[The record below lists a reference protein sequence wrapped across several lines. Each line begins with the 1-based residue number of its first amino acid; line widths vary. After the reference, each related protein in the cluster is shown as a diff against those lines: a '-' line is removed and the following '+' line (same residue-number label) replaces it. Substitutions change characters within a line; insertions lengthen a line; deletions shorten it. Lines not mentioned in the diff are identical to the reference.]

1 MTRPRFVEEVRRALQ
16 NANLPAKD
24 FAGHSFHIGAA
35 TMASA
40 SRVEDSTIE
49 ALGRWKSSAFLKYI
63 RASPK
68 HLAGMSKTLS
78 SSNI

>member
-1 MTRPRFVEEVRRALQ
+1 MRPRFVEEVRRALQ

-40 SRVEDSTIE
+40 SRVEDSTI
-49 ALGRWKSSAFLKYI
+49 
-63 RASPK
+63 
-68 HLAGMSKTLS
+68 
-78 SSNI
+78 